1 MDTVPGGR
9 VWRALG
15 RRSRPKVRL
24 ARPPLST
31 IYPLLFPYFI
41 EIVSNIFN
49 DFALII
55 TPLFFIS
62 YILNQNPSTF
72 ISTFLILQN
81 PCFRALTTKY

>member
-31 IYPLLFPYFI
+31 INPLLFSYFI
-41 EIVSNIFN
+41 EKVSNIFN
-49 DFALII
+49 DFTLII
-55 TPLFFIS
+55 TPLFFIF
-62 YILNQNPSTF
+62 YILNQKSF
-72 ISTFLILQN
+72 YCISTCVILQN
-81 PCFRALTTKY
+81 SFFRAKTAKY

>member
-49 DFALII
+49 DITLII
-55 TPLFFIS
+55 SPLFFIF
-62 YILNQNPSTF
+62 YNLNQKSF
-72 ISTFLILQN
+72 YYISTCVILQK
-81 PCFRALTTKY
+81 PLFLEL